1 MIGLDVGGANIKIAT
16 DESYEII
23 YFPIWKKLNKF
34 NELLQS
40 IQQKYRANEACVV
53 ITAELSDVFKRKEDG
68 IKIISNELESI
79 FDKVFYLDIEG
90 NIVNKIDDPKRFMAT
105 NWIASCKYLLE
116 EGYRNF
122 VFVDIGST
130 TTDIIPVKD
139 RIAGKTDLQRLLD
152 RELIYIGV
160 LRTPTFHLTDLNTAT
175 EYFSITADVFR
186 VTEDIT
192 EEDYTCETPDER
204 GKSYEDCLNR
214 IARLFCSDLTEISRD
229 FLIQFA
235 ISVKEKFIEIVL
247 NELMKFK
254 IRGFKTVIGCGIG
267 EFLIREAARR
277 ANMDYIS
284 IEEHFGFSA
293 AFPAYAMLQLC
304 KKFLGSN

>member
-23 YFPIWKKLNKF
+23 YFPIWKKLNEF

-40 IQQKYRANEACVV
+40 IQQKYKANKACVV

-68 IKIISNELESI
+68 IKKISNELESV
-79 FDKVFYLDIEG
+79 FDEVYYLDMEG

-105 NWIASCKYLLE
+105 NWIASCKFLLE

-130 TTDIIPVKD
+130 TTDIIPVRD
-139 RIAGKTDLQRLLD
+139 RVIGKSDLQRLLD

-160 LRTPTFHLTDLNTAT
+160 LRTPTFHLTDFNTAT

-186 VTEDIT
+186 VTGDIA
-192 EEDYTCETPDER
+192 EKDYTCETPDNR

-214 IARLFCSDLTEISRD
+214 LARLFCSDLTEISRD
-229 FLIQFA
+229 FLIRFA
-235 ISVKEKFIEIVL
+235 MSVKERFIEIL
-247 NELMKFK
+247 ESELAKLK
-254 IRGFKTVIGCGIG
+254 LKGFKTVIGCGIG
-267 EFLIREAARR
+267 EFLIREAVKRIG
-277 ANMDYIS
+277 MEYVS
-284 IEEHFGFSA
+284 VEEEFGFSA
-293 AFPAYAMLQLC
+293 VFPAYAMLQLC
-304 KKFLGSN
+304 KRFLDLR